1 MMLSFS
7 IFKSTK
13 YQNTIYNSSD
23 IYSMLKM
30 QNSVL
35 PIICSECGQRSDLDL
50 QTWRCDKCGA
60 PWEPA
65 TENKLDPSA
74 IQSQAANLWR
84 YQEWLGLDNATD
96 LSLGA
101 GWTPLLPATY
111 DNHSILLKAEFL
123 NPTGSFKDRGIEVM
137 INALNRLGA
146 RQVVEDSSGNAGASL
161 AAYAARA
168 GMDAEVYAP
177 ETASPTKLAQIAMYG
192 ARVKRIPGPRGNASR
207 AVSEAVKAGAVYAS
221 HAYNPVYLLGQQ
233 TAAWEI
239 WEQLGRKAPDF
250 WVTPVGQGG
259 HLLGIWMGFQ
269 RLYKSGLIK
278 KMPRMVAVQAA
289 RMAPIVMA
297 FQQQTS
303 QLAEMD
309 LEAKTIA
316 EGVVVAKPVRWK
328 KMLSES
334 QKNKWIGVA
343 VQEEEILP
351 ARLRLAQ
358 MGFFVEPTSA
368 LAAAALPSVFKYAKP
383 GDTIVVSLT
392 GSGLKVPIPVNLGK
406 RTENNV

>member
-1 MMLSFS
+1 LVRKIFPNIHFS
-7 IFKSTK
+7 
-13 YQNTIYNSSD
+13 IYNSSSV
-23 IYSMLKM
+23 YLMLKM

-35 PIICSECGQRSDLDL
+35 PIICSECGQRSELDL
-50 QTWRCDKCGA
+50 HTWRCDKCGA

-65 TENKLDPSA
+65 TESKLDPSA
-74 IQSQAANLWR
+74 IKSQAANLWR
-84 YQEWLGLDNATD
+84 YQQWLGLDPIAD

-101 GWTPLLPATY
+101 GWTPLLQAAY
-111 DNHSILLKAEFL
+111 DGHSVLLKAEYL

-137 INALNRLGA
+137 VNALHRLGA
-146 RQVVEDSSGNAGASL
+146 SQVIEDSSGNAGASL

-177 ETASPTKLAQIAMYG
+177 DTASPTKLAQIEMYG
-192 ARVKRIPGPRGNASR
+192 ARVKRIPGPRENASR
-207 AVSEAVKAGAVYAS
+207 AVSEAVNAGGVYAS
-221 HAYNPVYLLGQQ
+221 HAFNPAYLLGQQ
-233 TAAWEI
+233 TAAWEV

-259 HLLGIWMGFQ
+259 HLLGIWLGFL
-269 RLYKSGLIK
+269 RLYNSGLIE
-278 KMPRMVAVQAA
+278 KMPRMVAVQSA

-297 FQQQTS
+297 FQQQTTL
-303 QLAEMD
+303 LAEVD
-309 LEAKTIA
+309 LNAKTIA

-334 QKNKWIGVA
+334 QKNKWIGIA

-351 ARLRLAQ
+351 ARQRLAQ

-368 LAAAALPSVFKYAKP
+368 LAAAALPLVYKFAKP

-392 GSGLKVPIPVNLGK
+392 GSGLKVPIPENMGK
-406 RTENNV
+406 